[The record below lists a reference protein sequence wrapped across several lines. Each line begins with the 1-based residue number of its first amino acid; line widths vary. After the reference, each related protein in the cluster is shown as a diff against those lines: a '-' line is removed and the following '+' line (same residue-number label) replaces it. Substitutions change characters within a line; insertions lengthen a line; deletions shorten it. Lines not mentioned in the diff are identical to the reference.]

1 MVVNVSLGTWGIN
14 LASCSPAN
22 SHPGSGQLPARRQ
35 QLEYR
40 EGTLEQP
47 SLVQILALPLTG
59 CATLGKALYL
69 SVSRFSKAL
78 GP

>member
-1 MVVNVSLGTWGIN
+1 MNALGKKQA
-14 LASCSPAN
+14 LQSDVDSSA
-22 SHPGSGQLPARRQ
+22 
-35 QLEYR
+35 
-40 EGTLEQP
+40 
-47 SLVQILALPLTG
+47 ALPLTG